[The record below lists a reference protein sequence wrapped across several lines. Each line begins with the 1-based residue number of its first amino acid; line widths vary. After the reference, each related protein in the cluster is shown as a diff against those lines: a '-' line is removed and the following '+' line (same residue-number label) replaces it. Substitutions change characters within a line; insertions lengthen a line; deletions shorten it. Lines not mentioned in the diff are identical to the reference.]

1 MNSTTLG
8 YSFIDDSEENH
19 ASSTNKAVSTSQIL
33 NKLKNPKTASET
45 QASKSR
51 PQTQTVERQPVKPK
65 QVITAFSE
73 DDDEIVNTDN
83 SHYNN
88 NNATNANNNYV
99 HRNPLIN
106 EQEGFNNYDMGE
118 LNKGHYTTEV
128 SPDASSSGLLYD
140 FGRHMSTNIKTNS
153 EYQNL
158 DRTTQEKIN
167 YIIHMLEQNR
177 QLRTENITEEMFMYF
192 FLGFFVLYISEN
204 FVKMGKYT
212 R

>member
-33 NKLKNPKTASET
+33 NKLKSPKAKNET
-45 QASKSR
+45 QSSKSHS
-51 PQTQTVERQPVKPK
+51 QTAQGQPVKPRHN
-65 QVITAFSE
+65 ITSFSE
-73 DDDEIVNTDN
+73 DEDEIVNADN
-83 SHYNN
+83 GHN
-88 NNATNANNNYV
+88 NNNYV

-140 FGRHMSTNIKTNS
+140 FGRHTSTNINTTP

-177 QLRTENITEEMFMYF
+177 QLRTENITEEMIMYF